1 MIKSIA
7 KLSAVTLMVTC
18 ATYSTSVFSDG
29 STYSKKYQVTV
40 TNITKGQ
47 SFTPILSAT
56 HGYSANFFELGAP
69 ASDELAALAES
80 GNITPLLDSLT
91 ANPSVKDTATT
102 AGLLTPGSSVS
113 FEIESVRLARLSLA
127 AMLIPTNDTFFAL
140 DSVSLPRF
148 GSYTYL
154 AKAYD
159 AGSETNDEFCAN
171 IPGPAC
177 GGAGLSEDDNGEGY
191 VYISQGIH
199 GEADLAASSY
209 DFRGVVAK
217 ITISRTY

>member
-1 MIKSIA
+1 MIKNIA
-7 KLSAVTLMVTC
+7 KLSAITLMATC
-18 ATYSTSVFSDG
+18 AAYSTSAFSEG
-29 STYSKKYQVTV
+29 YSHTKKYQVTV

-56 HGYSANFFELGAP
+56 HGYKTRFFELGAP
-69 ASDELAALAES
+69 ASNELIALAES
-80 GNITPLLDSLT
+80 GNVAPLLETLT
-91 ANPSVKDTATT
+91 ANRSVKDTATT

-113 FEIESVRLARLSLA
+113 FEIESMRLASLSLA

-140 DSVSLPRF
+140 DAVSLPRF
-148 GSYTYL
+148 GSRTYF

-159 AGSETNDEFCAN
+159 AGSETNDEYCAN

-177 GGAGLSEDDNGEGY
+177 GGVGLSEDDSGEGY

-199 GEADLAASSY
+199 GEADLTASEY

-217 ITISRTY
+217 ITISRMH